1 MASGNCCTES
11 WFGTMQS
18 PSCAP
23 LWPAVCRSPAGKCR
37 RAVGAFAFV
46 AAQWCSC
53 AAQHR
58 NPAGT
63 LRRCSQPGL
72 WCCSV
77 PCWATARSPQTA
89 ATSSASLPVVK
100 GANQQ
105 VYCHALQAPE
115 GESRLRV
122 SNFAAIILIFVYCEL
137 PNWGLRYE
145 KFNVRGWKAFFTW
158 KKAQNICNLLSLASG
173 LLFCTFF

>member
-1 MASGNCCTES
+1 MASGICCTES

-18 PSCAP
+18 PAVLLCGQLFVGRPQGSAEELWVP
-23 LWPAVCRSPAGKCR
+23 LLSLLLRGAV
-37 RAVGAFAFV
+37 V
-46 AAQWCSC
+46 
-53 AAQHR
+53 QHST
-58 NPAGT
+58 GT
-63 LRRCSQPGL
+63 PQEPSRRCSQPGL

-122 SNFAAIILIFVYCEL
+122 SNFAAIILIFVYCKL

-145 KFNVRGWKAFFTW
+145 KFNVRCWKAFFTW